1 MSAKGELTVSKP
13 LHTNDT
19 RLSNIL
25 KAKLPFTPIYEAEQ
39 TVMLNIQNHPAVHDS
54 ILEHASTGTL
64 AKLVRASKYLHT
76 EVAPVLYSHVHI
88 SAFQLGRLVSLVTS
102 ASGYLPHMKQLTIHG
117 KIPQEAGSSVDV
129 IAHAI
134 KTNALPKLGRVEWLP
149 DSRPSITRIRGPPRQ
164 YVEPE
169 AEELIDSRYIHWQ
182 CTYQD
187 VYALPCSELV
197 IRGSFAILQF
207 TYTAFHLENH
217 TKNKSIRFVIDSA
230 ADFSSD
236 CPVALWTGLG
246 AHSATRR
253 RMTIELAP
261 QLRSYGETC
270 QAKDPAPAMVSFP
283 VYSALPDRLAFM
295 VHRDLVRL
303 TLVGFPVDADHQHA
317 YHAGFAGAA
326 DGGRVSRLDVRD
338 LGNYLLFKLW
348 NIYTISVDQTDRVQV
363 GSGQLDG

>member
-1 MSAKGELTVSKP
+1 
-13 LHTNDT
+13 
-19 RLSNIL
+19 
-25 KAKLPFTPIYEAEQ
+25 
-39 TVMLNIQNHPAVHDS
+39 MLNIQNYPA
-54 ILEHASTGTL
+54 ILESVLQYAETDTL

-76 EVAPVLYSHVHI
+76 EVASVLYSHVHI
-88 SAFQLGRLVSLVTS
+88 SAFQLGRLVSLATS
-102 ASGYLPHMKQLTIHG
+102 ASGHLDHIKQLTIHG
-117 KIPQEAGSSVDV
+117 KLPLEAEAAADV

-134 KTNALPKLGRVEWLP
+134 KTNALPKLRRVEWLP
-149 DSRPSITRIRGPPRQ
+149 ESPPSTTHISGPPRQ
-164 YVEPE
+164 NVEPE
-169 AEELIDSRYIHWQ
+169 AEEPIDSRYIHWQ
-182 CTYQD
+182 RTYQD

-197 IRGSFAILQF
+197 IRGSFAILQC

-217 TKNKSIRFVIDSA
+217 TKNKSIRLVIDSA

-261 QLRSYGETC
+261 NLRGPSEAC
-270 QAKDPAPAMVSFP
+270 QAKDWATAPAIVSFP

-295 VHRDLVRL
+295 VHRDLIRL
-303 TLVGFPVDADHQHA
+303 TLVGFPVDADHRRA
-317 YHAGFAGAA
+317 CHAGFADAA

-363 GSGQLDG
+363 GSGQLDGE